1 MQNGNMQVKD
11 LFNGDRIF
19 NIPKYQRTYSWEK
32 ENLEDF
38 LEDLK
43 NQRDLDTKYFLG
55 TFLFHKKDDKSSY
68 EYLDVVDGQQRLTT
82 IIIFLKIILTLLK
95 EKESEFF
102 NERIYR
108 KYIYDGECYKIELEN
123 DDNSFLQKF
132 ILNDSKC
139 QSHETNS
146 QKKLYSSKEYFKK
159 KLSIFSIEELEKMY
173 TVLTEAKVIV
183 YVVNE
188 VSDATQIFELLND
201 RGKRLTSLEGIKSF
215 LMYRIG
221 CLKLNNKDH
230 HIDIIQS
237 DFSSIY
243 RIIEEGSVNED
254 EVLRAHTIAFEECKS
269 EDYNSPEKFIKN
281 KINMMFNLK
290 ENDLKIKDEIISYVN
305 RLHNS
310 YILYK
315 KIKTNSI
322 KSKSLDKLFM
332 IGRVNPF
339 IPLIM
344 NIYDKESEERI
355 ERFIESICR
364 FTFRASLIGLR
375 NDNEA
380 FYGYIRKKEYFL
392 DIFKKIVD
400 ENWWNINARVDQ
412 FIRYQNYYEWINKN
426 IIKYILFSYEN
437 DLRIKKGYPLLT
449 IEDYFSEDSRLKFSI
464 EHITAQKS
472 EKFKNENIKNEK
484 FKEEYLHYI
493 GNLVIDTV
501 ASNSR
506 KGNKN
511 VDEKEKEFFEAPLM
525 SQNEINTFDVN
536 WNNLKNVQEFI
547 HIRGEKIIEFI
558 EEKLL

>member
-1 MQNGNMQVKD
+1 MKNENMQVED
-11 LFNGDRIF
+11 LFDGDRIF

-32 ENLEDF
+32 KNLEDF
-38 LEDLK
+38 LDDLK

-55 TFLFHKKDDKSSY
+55 TFLFHKKNNKSSY
-68 EYLDVVDGQQRLTT
+68 EYFDVVDGQQRLTT
-82 IIIFLKIILTLLK
+82 IVIFLKIILTLFK
-95 EKESEFF
+95 EKESKLF
-102 NERIYR
+102 NEGNYK

-123 DDNSFLQKF
+123 DDNSFLHKF
-132 ILNDSKC
+132 ILNDSKYPN
-139 QSHETNS
+139 QETNS
-146 QKKLYSSKEYFKK
+146 QKKLYSSKEYFKN
-159 KLSIFSIEELEKMY
+159 KLSNFSIEELEKMY
-173 TVLTEAKVIV
+173 TVLTKAKVIV

-188 VSDATQIFELLND
+188 ISDATKIFELLND
-201 RGKRLTSLEGIKSF
+201 RGKSLTSLEGIKSF

-221 CLKLNNKDH
+221 CLKLDNKDQP
-230 HIDIIQS
+230 INLIQS
-237 DFSSIY
+237 EFCSIY
-243 RIIEEGSVNED
+243 RIIEEGSISED

-269 EDYNSPEKFIKN
+269 DDYNSPEKYIKN
-281 KINMMFNLK
+281 KINLMFNLK
-290 ENDLKIKDEIISYVN
+290 ENDLKIKDEIISYVE
-305 RLHNS
+305 RLQNS

-322 KSKSLDKLFM
+322 KSKSLEKLFM
-332 IGRVNPF
+332 IGRVTPF

-344 NIYDKESEERI
+344 NIFDKESKREI
-355 ERFIESICR
+355 FIESICK

-380 FYGYIRKKEYFL
+380 FYGYIRRKEDFL
-392 DIFKKIVD
+392 DVFEKIIV
-400 ENWWNINARVDQ
+400 ENWWNVNARVDQ
-412 FIRYQNYYEWINKN
+412 FIRYRNYYEWINKN

-437 DLRIKKGYPLLT
+437 NLRIKKGYPLLT

-472 EKFKNENIKNEK
+472 ENLKSENIKNEK

-493 GNLVIDTV
+493 GNLVIDTI

-536 WNNLKNVQEFI
+536 WNKLESVQEFI
-547 HIRGEKIIEFI
+547 DTRGKKIIKFI
-558 EEKLL
+558 EEELL